1 MFSPV
6 FIVLYGVL
14 MIAAEFRV
22 QFIISNFSFLDSLMG
37 KGIFN
42 IL

>member
-1 MFSPV
+1 MIFG
-6 FIVLYGVL
+6 LL
-14 MIAAEFRV
+14 MLAAEFRIK
-22 QFIISNFSFLDSLMG
+22 FILSNFSFLDSLMG